1 MASPS
6 PPVPPVTSTFIGFPP
21 SHTAHRGPIPYAGAM
36 PSLQPVQVL
45 LLAAAALVAGAV
57 NAVAGGGSLLSF
69 PALLA
74 VGYPAL
80 TANVTNSVA
89 LTPGYFGGTLGYRR
103 ELVGQRGRIL
113 ALGAT
118 SMVGAVVGA
127 ALLLVSSAALFER
140 IVPWLIFLAC
150 GLLAVQPRLARL
162 VRERRADS
170 DGRPHPAGRTGP
182 DRHTAA
188 LFAAQFLAAAYGAY
202 FGAGVG
208 IMMLAILGIFVA
220 DTLQRLNALKGL
232 LSLLVAV
239 VAAIAFALLADVSWV
254 AVGVMAAASLLGGQ
268 LGVILARRLNDR
280 VLRWLVIAF
289 GVAVGV
295 RLLLAG

>member
-1 MASPS
+1 
-6 PPVPPVTSTFIGFPP
+6 V
-21 SHTAHRGPIPYAGAM
+21 
-36 PSLQPVQVL
+36 PSLEPAQLL
-45 LLAAAALVAGAV
+45 LLAAAALLAGAV

-74 VGYPAL
+74 VGYPAI

-103 ELVGQRGRIL
+103 ELTGQRRRIL

-118 SMVGAVVGA
+118 SAVGAVVGA
-127 ALLLVSSAALFER
+127 FLLLVSSPELFER

-150 GLLAVQPRLARL
+150 GLLALQTRLARL
-162 VRERRADS
+162 VRARRAGDGGHQPS
-170 DGRPHPAGRTGP
+170 DPEPGDPAAAPAGA
-182 DRHTAA
+182 DRHTGP
-188 LFAAQFLAAAYGAY
+188 LFATQFLAAVYGAY

-208 IMMLAILGIFVA
+208 IMMLAILGIFLS
-220 DTLQRLNALKGL
+220 DSLQRLNALKGL
-232 LSLLVAV
+232 LSFLISLVAAV
-239 VAAIAFALLADVSWV
+239 YFALLAEVSWV
-254 AVGVMAAASLLGGQ
+254 AVAVMAVASLLGGQ
-268 LGVILARRLNDR
+268 LGVLLARRLNDQ

-295 RLLLAG
+295 RLLLAAG